1 MKLRSMLSI
10 QLVVCY
16 LAYRNRQLLG
26 QMKERHWVATIRY
39 ILECDLRAARAAFKA
54 LCRMGFFL
62 EQRKEFRFINP
73 LASDAPS
80 LFEAQGGVTLSFD

>member
-1 MKLRSMLSI
+1 MLSL

-16 LAYRNRQLLG
+16 LAYRNRQLLE

-39 ILECDLRAARAAFKA
+39 ILGCDSKAARDAFKA

-62 EQRKEFRFINP
+62 ERRKTFRFINP
-73 LASDAPS
+73 LAPKTS
-80 LFEAQGGVTLSFD
+80 LEQREIRVSFD